1 MKLEIS
7 TTNQT
12 GMNRD
17 YVLVVDDGLVLRIKT
32 SERSSG
38 RREGPEKTDG
48 RQTFPQQGSSGFY
61 WQRQNLVQKVLSG
74 ASGARHA
81 RPGPGLQ
88 DESQSCPLEN
98 SCRLHFWCQWSPDVT
113 LRHSLCYCNQIFSDL
128 LNILICRLNF
138 SPGLGR
144 DTSRPALS
152 SPSTHAVLQQHSQAT
167 TRRLHANFGSS
178 LFVTAD
184 MFHLEMFTGTSSEY
198 HDCILHLQHTSDC
211 VISNWACRRVN
222 TIEILGN
229 T

>member
-1 MKLEIS
+1 MPANKQHKQIKKPKHLPPQIRLNCPKTLKNHEILSLISNPLCVTSCMKLEIS

-98 SCRLHFWCQWSPDVT
+98 SCRLHF
-113 LRHSLCYCNQIFSDL
+113 
-128 LNILICRLNF
+128 
-138 SPGLGR
+138 
-144 DTSRPALS
+144 
-152 SPSTHAVLQQHSQAT
+152 
-167 TRRLHANFGSS
+167 
-178 LFVTAD
+178 
-184 MFHLEMFTGTSSEY
+184 
-198 HDCILHLQHTSDC
+198 
-211 VISNWACRRVN
+211 
-222 TIEILGN
+222 
-229 T
+229 